1 MPMKRE
7 NLTWLPF
14 AFLGMLNMVGLVVFL
29 GAWVAMQAVSP
40 VQTAQH
46 AGSHASKPCLL
57 AIHWGLS
64 KKPISKMQAKHNKEA
79 MKPKK
84 SWRGKSGSIRP
95 HEQHR
100 AQKQQTKQ
108 ATKKSKFSMDLL
120 SI

>member
-1 MPMKRE
+1 MKRE

-40 VQTAQH
+40 VSTAQH
-46 AGSHASKPCLL
+46 AASHASKPCLL

-64 KKPISKMQAKHNKEA
+64 KKPVSKMKVKRNKDA

-84 SWRGKSGSIRP
+84 SWREKTRSLRP
-95 HEQHR
+95 HAQHR
-100 AQKQQTKQ
+100 AHKSQAKQTI
-108 ATKKSKFSMDLL
+108 KKSKFSMDLL